1 MSSAPDHIVVY
12 VFAPTIAYMSPLKPL
27 THMKYFL
34 AFSILSVLLAG
45 CKHIF
50 HIGEPLDGPGMVYT
64 PPTNVPLEDVQREW
78 PDGIITV
85 DVPEGEE
92 ANVLTLLTAFNRTY
106 PTHAIDTLLAKVSD
120 PNFDGADIPDNS
132 TGDIVQTLLA
142 RPNPYVQFYTETEG
156 KEHMTACTMKRENGH
171 TLLVIELMKN
181 SLKRQ
186 KGIHFYC
193 FFDYDPE
200 TSQLSPET
208 EPWAKVSPVVEG
220 NHLVP
225 SLNLFNGLFAMGEYT
240 AQDEG
245 PIYCHF
251 LEYDGQNIVYNGY
264 EANLPEDE
272 DGSQE

>member
-1 MSSAPDHIVVY
+1 M
-12 VFAPTIAYMSPLKPL
+12 
-27 THMKYFL
+27 
-34 AFSILSVLLAG
+34 
-45 CKHIF
+45 
-50 HIGEPLDGPGMVYT
+50 
-64 PPTNVPLEDVQREW
+64 
-78 PDGIITV
+78 
-85 DVPEGEE
+85 
-92 ANVLTLLTAFNRTY
+92 LTLLTAFNRTY
-106 PTHAIDTLLAKVSD
+106 PTHAVDTLLAKVNA
-120 PNFDGADIPDNS
+120 PNFDGSGIPEEG

-142 RPNPYVQFYTETEG
+142 RPHPYVQFYTETEG
-156 KEHMTACTMKRENGH
+156 KEHMAACTMKRENGH
-171 TLLVIELMKN
+171 TLLVIELTKN
-181 SLKRQ
+181 SQKGQ

-193 FFDYDPE
+193 FFDYNPE